1 MIIRKRNTK
10 NKFGFDD
17 ENTKNIFRSKKTN
30 NQNKKYCTHL
40 PLKRAKTKWKII
52 ARMGFYFNK
61 KINLIKIAVAYFDFI
76 RNT

>member
-1 MIIRKRNTK
+1 MIIRKRNTQ

-40 PLKRAKTKWKII
+40 PLKKS
-52 ARMGFYFNK
+52 K
-61 KINLIKIAVAYFDFI
+61 KKMENHRENGILF
-76 RNT
+76 